1 MLPTRF
7 TGVHDKESIL
17 HNYSQYGPFF
27 SYEDV
32 SITIHSMRSILFISY
47 IDDVNA
53 GSHSS
58 LMMKAS
64 NHYKTNSYKVID
76 YEVYGIDNFKD
87 YIYNTCKYPD
97 IIWEYIETNDIS
109 EDSLKEVDDT
119 EILSDLNTIQ
129 ISMKSIRLKIS
140 KHNLKTP
147 SRILVNT
154 QLVDKKYDRYL
165 RMWLGNYKW
174 KLAYRASDNQYNTM
188 LFHNS
193 GHRRPTLIVIKSI
206 SGWIFGGY
214 TTQLLNRLSM

>member
-1 MLPTRF
+1 
-7 TGVHDKESIL
+7 
-17 HNYSQYGPFF
+17 
-27 SYEDV
+27 
-32 SITIHSMRSILFISY
+32 
-47 IDDVNA
+47 
-53 GSHSS
+53 
-58 LMMKAS
+58 MMKAS

-87 YIYNTCKYPD
+87 YIHNTCKYPD

-140 KHNLKTP
+140 KHNLKTS

-165 RMWLGNYKW
+165 RM
-174 KLAYRASDNQYNTM
+174 
-188 LFHNS
+188 
-193 GHRRPTLIVIKSI
+193 
-206 SGWIFGGY
+206 
-214 TTQLLNRLSM
+214 

>member
-1 MLPTRF
+1 
-7 TGVHDKESIL
+7 
-17 HNYSQYGPFF
+17 
-27 SYEDV
+27 
-32 SITIHSMRSILFISY
+32 
-47 IDDVNA
+47 
-53 GSHSS
+53 
-58 LMMKAS
+58 MKAS

-129 ISMKSIRLKIS
+129 ISMISIRLKIS

-165 RMWLGNYKW
+165 RM
-174 KLAYRASDNQYNTM
+174 
-188 LFHNS
+188 
-193 GHRRPTLIVIKSI
+193 
-206 SGWIFGGY
+206 
-214 TTQLLNRLSM
+214 